1 MTGGGNGG
9 FNLYKYHY
17 PKSRTTMAKDNVP
30 MGVVGSVELL
40 NSKVISSQPIVSLDW
55 SPDKEGLCVL
65 ACLDQTIRSYIVTK
79 LNKY

>member
-17 PKSRTTMAKDNVP
+17 PKSRTTAAKDNVP
-30 MGVVGSVELL
+30 MGVAGTVELL
-40 NSKVISSQPIVSLDW
+40 NSKVISSQPIVSFDW

-65 ACLDQTIRSYIVTK
+65 SCLDQTIRSYIVTK

>member
-17 PKSRTTMAKDNVP
+17 PANRTVQAKDDIP
-30 MGVVGSVELL
+30 MGVVGQTELL
-40 NSKVISSQPIVSLDW
+40 NSRIISSQPIVNLDW

-65 ACLDQTIRSYIVTK
+65 SCLDQTLRVFIVTK